1 MAQDSLG
8 EILKAEKVPEP
19 LTAEI
24 VKALTLKSFA
34 MLVDKPCDLE
44 AALHSGLPVAVADC
58 ITPFVLAGLK
68 AAWAQ
73 ALKTCASQ
81 GEPPALS
88 PTGASSSEAATI
100 SSWSDAF
107 PAKLSATFT
116 KEIGLRFESGYPG
129 ELLDDSS
136 MPSSRVLALAHR
148 YKTDCAYK
156 FIPWKLRLSERAQE
170 ELTAFRPRK
179 TPKLEDLVY
188 DEVPSRD
195 IPDGGISQ
203 MLLYSLLDLVAIAF
217 TMLEAAHLASFR
229 AYNRLFVK
237 LAFRRHTADSGL
249 RGPSVAEMQAAD
261 REVWRVI
268 GDLTS
273 KGWSLDDAL
282 HEVVEVRCL
291 LHSELQSRAA
301 PPKLPRGQPGSGGRK
316 GNSKGKGTK
325 TGGNKF
331 ITWITSFVD
340 ASNKKHELCKQFNL
354 RSGCLRK
361 DCKFLHKCC
370 INKDSKPCMGDHP
383 AYKHVDK

>member
-1 MAQDSLG
+1 M
-8 EILKAEKVPEP
+8 
-19 LTAEI
+19 
-24 VKALTLKSFA
+24 
-34 MLVDKPCDLE
+34 
-44 AALHSGLPVAVADC
+44 
-58 ITPFVLAGLK
+58 LAGLK

-81 GEPPALS
+81 GPPIALAS
-88 PTGASSSEAATI
+88 TGASPSEAATI

-116 KEIGLRFESGYPG
+116 KDIRLRFESSYPG

-136 MPSSRVLALAHR
+136 MPSSRLLALAHR
-148 YKTDCAYK
+148 YKTDCTYK

-170 ELTAFRPRK
+170 ELTALRPRK
-179 TPKLEDLVY
+179 VPKLEDLMY

-195 IPDGGISQ
+195 IPDNGISQ
-203 MLLYSLLDLVAIAF
+203 MLLYSLLDLTAIAF

-237 LAFRRHTADSGL
+237 LAFRRHAADSGL
-249 RGPSVAEMQAAD
+249 RGPSVADMQAAD
-261 REVWRVI
+261 KEAWRVI

-291 LHSELQSRAA
+291 FHSELQARAA
-301 PPKLPRGQPGSGGRK
+301 PPKPPKFQPSTGGRK
-316 GNSKGKGTK
+316 GGGKGKGSKAGTP
-325 TGGNKF
+325 KF

-340 ASNKKHELCKQFNL
+340 ASNKKLELCKQFNL
-354 RSGCLRK
+354 RSGCSRR

-370 INKDSKPCMGDHP
+370 VNKDSKPCMGDHP

>member
-1 MAQDSLG
+1 MSQDSLG
-8 EILKAEKVPEP
+8 EILKAEKVPEI
-19 LTAEI
+19 LITEI

-44 AALHSGLPVAVADC
+44 AALHSGLPAVASDC

-81 GEPPALS
+81 GQPPALAS
-88 PTGASSSEAATI
+88 TGASSSEAATI

-116 KEIGLRFESGYPG
+116 KEIRLMFESSYPG

-136 MPSSRVLALAHR
+136 MPSSRLLALAHR

-170 ELTAFRPRK
+170 ELTALRPRK
-179 TPKLEDLVY
+179 TPKLEDLMY

-203 MLLYSLLDLVAIAF
+203 MLLYSLLDLAAIAF

-249 RGPSVAEMQAAD
+249 GGPSVAEMQAAD
-261 REVWRVI
+261 KEAWRVI

-301 PPKLPRGQPGSGGRK
+301 PRKMPKWSPGVGGRK
-316 GNSKGKGTK
+316 GGSKGKGSKPGAT
-325 TGGNKF
+325 KF

-354 RSGCLRK
+354 RSGL
-361 DCKFLHKCC
+361 F
-370 INKDSKPCMGDHP
+370 
-383 AYKHVDK
+383 A